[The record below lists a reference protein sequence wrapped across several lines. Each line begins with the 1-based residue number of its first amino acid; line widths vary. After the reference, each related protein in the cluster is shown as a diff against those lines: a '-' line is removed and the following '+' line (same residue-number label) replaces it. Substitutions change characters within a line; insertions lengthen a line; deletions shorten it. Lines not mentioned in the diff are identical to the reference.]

1 MCTWAWTCVLLGP
14 FRGPNIHCDL
24 ARIHSQPPA
33 SRLHLAFPPPPHR
46 QLPPLFPLLPVG
58 TLMAEDPTKA
68 AKEVYSVWALPP
80 DDVRDRIKRIMAALR
95 SEFGGPAFE
104 PHITVVGAIS
114 LAPDDALCRFRSAC
128 AALSRYPA
136 RVSAAARGTFFYQ
149 CVFLLVD
156 PTPEARPY
164 YPNPSFSP
172 LQIPPQNLNWISS
185 FIVGLLIALRIA
197 AYMPHLSLLY
207 ADLPDEVKE
216 KARLR
221 VEELDK
227 EITGINFEVAALAL
241 YRTDTEDKSLE
252 SWEPVEV
259 YQLPPNPK

>member
-1 MCTWAWTCVLLGP
+1 
-14 FRGPNIHCDL
+14 
-24 ARIHSQPPA
+24 
-33 SRLHLAFPPPPHR
+33 
-46 QLPPLFPLLPVG
+46 
-58 TLMAEDPTKA
+58 MAEDPTKA

-156 PTPEARPY
+156 PTPEVVATKSHSCIHFRYENSTP
-164 YPNPSFSP
+164 
-172 LQIPPQNLNWISS
+172 
-185 FIVGLLIALRIA
+185 
-197 AYMPHLSLLY
+197 YMPHLSLLY

>member
-1 MCTWAWTCVLLGP
+1 
-14 FRGPNIHCDL
+14 
-24 ARIHSQPPA
+24 
-33 SRLHLAFPPPPHR
+33 
-46 QLPPLFPLLPVG
+46 
-58 TLMAEDPTKA
+58 MAEAPTEA

-114 LAPDDALCRFRSAC
+114 LTPEDALLRFRSAC
-128 AALSRYPA
+128 AALSRYPV
-136 RVSAAARGTFFYQ
+136 RVYAAGRGTFFYQ

-156 PTPEARPY
+156 PTPEVVETKSHACIHFRYENSTP
-164 YPNPSFSP
+164 
-172 LQIPPQNLNWISS
+172 
-185 FIVGLLIALRIA
+185 
-197 AYMPHLSLLY
+197 YMPHLSLLY

-216 KARLR
+216 KARQR
-221 VEELDK
+221 VEVLDK
-227 EITGINFEVAALAL
+227 EITGINFEVEALAL

-259 YQLPPNPK
+259 YQLPPNSK

>member
-1 MCTWAWTCVLLGP
+1 MDEA
-14 FRGPNIHCDL
+14 
-24 ARIHSQPPA
+24 PA
-33 SRLHLAFPPPPHR
+33 
-46 QLPPLFPLLPVG
+46 
-58 TLMAEDPTKA
+58 EA

-80 DDVRDRIKRIMAALR
+80 GDVRDRIKRIMAALR

-114 LAPDDALCRFRSAC
+114 LAPDDALHRFRSAC

-136 RVSAAARGTFFYQ
+136 RVSTAAAGTFFL
-149 CVFLLVD
+149 FID
-156 PTPEARPY
+156 PSPEVIETKSHACAHFGYENSMPY
-164 YPNPSFSP
+164 T
-172 LQIPPQNLNWISS
+172 
-185 FIVGLLIALRIA
+185 
-197 AYMPHLSLLY
+197 PHLSLLY

-216 KARLR
+216 KARQR

-227 EITGINFEVAALAL
+227 EIAGVTFEVVALAL
-241 YRTDTEDKSLE
+241 YKTDPEDKTLE